1 MEKLLKFKGIYFS
14 VSLKLFQNKKLQNK
28 KKEKQKAQ
36 DDWEKGKK
44 EKELILSSFVHPY
57 YFLLDFLLI
66 SVLPSREDL
75 LLNRNR

>member
-14 VSLKLFQNKKLQNK
+14 VSLKLFQNK